1 MGGSA
6 LAYEHHALGFLLIL
20 AVTGALTAG
29 LSWFLWKGRHD
40 ITLLIIGAIQAGLGI
55 AVYILQGPA

>member
-6 LAYEHHALGFLLIL
+6 LAYKHHVLGFLLIL
-20 AVTGALTAG
+20 VVTGALIAG

-40 ITLLIIGAIQAGLGI
+40 ITLLSIGAMQAVLGI
-55 AVYILQGPA
+55 AVYILQGAA